1 MERDRVSET
10 RRYAAMLEEMRQT
23 RPCRLVQAQESAL
36 RGPCRCGEVCM
47 AGTAYAPPVSAAEEA
62 EERSVR
68 REFAAALQRGE
79 ERIAVVVG
87 HRGGEAVVTLVVP
100 DDDEWCVCPACARAA
115 GARVVAR
122 ERCRIAVAAGDRPE
136 IVQ

>member
-1 MERDRVSET
+1 M
-10 RRYAAMLEEMRQT
+10 AEEMRSI
-23 RPCRLVQAQESAL
+23 RPCRLVQAQASTV

-47 AGTAYAPPVSAAEEA
+47 AGTAYVPPVAAVVEA

-68 REFAAALQRGE
+68 QEFAAALQRGE
-79 ERIAVVVG
+79 KSMAVVVG

-100 DDDEWCVCPACARAA
+100 DEEEWCVCPACARAA

-122 ERCRIAVAAGDRPE
+122 ERCRIAAAAAGGRPE
-136 IVQ
+136 TVQ